1 MLLEDG
7 SGAAWACVDAALLDV
22 FRGDAAAHL
31 ARIETALDDSAH
43 PADRALYGIAA
54 TIAAVIACD
63 FDRAARLA
71 ARAALDGDGCAP
83 EVRRLSRA
91 ASIMARAMAGHGVGA
106 GAGAGLGADAS
117 SVGTDLGS
125 AAYLLDDRGAHA
137 LLLRYFL
144 AEAALSSG
152 AFEQA
157 DALIAGAGLAPGQVD
172 PDESERVSGA
182 APQPARAHGAA
193 VALQLLAARSAAF
206 HGRRD
211 EVIAI
216 AQGLQQRASVVP
228 ARAMTVLL
236 AIGCY
241 GAAVAGD
248 RDRSAALAE
257 TVLTRT
263 RGDVNYLSVGSCLY
277 VAWAFKNTGQLQ
289 RAAALLVSAAGP
301 TLGRCK
307 VWDRAFAAEVL
318 IEAALARGDR
328 YRAGALL
335 RSTGALA
342 SYAVAASSVSRARG
356 AVALSAGR
364 LAEAQALAAASVR
377 LDESAGASTE
387 VLRGLLIE
395 ATALSTSAP
404 ADAAARFLRIAREAD
419 ATGNEA
425 VRSVAARHWRELV
438 VGSAAGTPAAG
449 AATAGTPAARS
460 ATAAGAAT
468 AGTPAAGA
476 SGGSSAAGTPAAG
489 SATAEAP
496 PAGAATAGTP
506 ATGASAAGPSA
517 TGTPAPAPT
526 TAGTLAVAASPVGP
540 STAESTDPGLRG
552 DRAVMTPRQR
562 AVATLLIEGHSNA
575 AIGQV
580 LFLSPRTV
588 QTHVEDILRITGTRT
603 RSQAAGVLG
612 VRRTVDARG
621 LTARQREVAE
631 LAAAGR
637 RNAEIS
643 AAIGVGEKTVE
654 RHLSAALKRLG
665 LPSRTA
671 LAAATLEWADAPAPA
686 AEER

>member
-22 FRGDAAAHL
+22 FRGDTAVHL
-31 ARIETALDDSAH
+31 ARIETALDGSAH

-54 TIAAVIACD
+54 TIAAVIACE
-63 FDRAARLA
+63 FDRAARFAAQA
-71 ARAALDGDGCAP
+71 ARDGDGCAA
-83 EVRRLSRA
+83 EVRTLSRA
-91 ASIMARAMAGHGVGA
+91 AAIMARAMAGGDGAA
-106 GAGAGLGADAS
+106 GAGTGTGTRADT
-117 SVGTDLGS
+117 GTDTRAGTDGTRTGTGTGTEGTGTGPDPD
-125 AAYLLDDRGAHA
+125 ADPTAEDDAHA
-137 LLLRYFL
+137 LLHRYFL

-152 AFEQA
+152 AFERA
-157 DALIAGAGLAPGQVD
+157 DALIASAGLAPGQIAR
-172 PDESERVSGA
+172 DESASASAEHT
-182 APQPARAHGAA
+182 RADGAA

-216 AQGLQQRASVVP
+216 AQGLQQRASIVP
-228 ARAMTVLL
+228 PRALTVLL

-241 GAAVAGD
+241 GAAVTGD
-248 RDRSAALAE
+248 RDRSTALAE

-263 RGDVNYLSVGSCLY
+263 RGDVNYLSVGACLY
-277 VAWAFKNTGQLQ
+277 VAWAFRTMGQLQ

-301 TLGRCK
+301 TLDRCK
-307 VWDRAFAAEVL
+307 VWDRALAAEVL

-342 SYAVAASSVSRARG
+342 RYAVAASSVSRARG

-377 LDESAGASTE
+377 LDENAGASTE

-395 ATALSTSAP
+395 ATALSALPAP
-404 ADAAARFLRIAREAD
+404 DPAEAAARFHHIAREAD

-425 VRSVAARHWRELV
+425 IRSVAARRWREL
-438 VGSAAGTPAAG
+438 AA
-449 AATAGTPAARS
+449 
-460 ATAAGAAT
+460 
-468 AGTPAAGA
+468 A
-476 SGGSSAAGTPAAG
+476 SWSG
-489 SATAEAP
+489 
-496 PAGAATAGTP
+496 
-506 ATGASAAGPSA
+506 GPSA
-517 TGTPAPAPT
+517 
-526 TAGTLAVAASPVGP
+526 LV
-540 STAESTDPGLRG
+540 G
-552 DRAVMTPRQR
+552 DRSVMTSRQR
-562 AVATLLIEGHSNA
+562 AVATLLVEGHSNA

-580 LFLSPRTV
+580 LFLSSRTV
-588 QTHVEDILRITGTRT
+588 QTHVEDILRITGSRT
-603 RSQAAGVLG
+603 RSQAARVLG
-612 VRRTVDARG
+612 VLRVVDARA

-654 RHLSAALKRLG
+654 RHLAAALKRLG
-665 LPSRTA
+665 IPSRTA
-671 LAAATLEWADAPAPA
+671 LASVTLEWSGTPADAGA
-686 AEER
+686 ADAGAADADASVGLP

>member
-1 MLLEDG
+1 MLLDQGGE
-7 SGAAWACVDAALLDV
+7 AAWACVDAALLDV
-22 FRGDAAAHL
+22 FRGDAAEHL
-31 ARIETALDDSAH
+31 ARVETALVGSAL
-43 PADRALYGIAA
+43 PADRALYGVAA
-54 TIAAVIACD
+54 TIAAVIACE
-63 FDRAARLA
+63 FDRATRFATQ
-71 ARAALDGDGCAP
+71 AALDGDGCTP

-91 ASIMARAMAGHGVGA
+91 AAVMARAMAGHGDPAASRPDAGHAPTTGVGDSA
-106 GAGAGLGADAS
+106 KGMSAL
-117 SVGTDLGS
+117 DLI
-125 AAYLLDDRGAHA
+125 DDGPRA

-172 PDESERVSGA
+172 PGESGPADATAAMPGESEPADATVAPLGERSRDPDEGARDDPAAMPADRHGDRNESTPIGA
-182 APQPARAHGAA
+182 APPQPPSGADGAA

-216 AQGLQQRASVVP
+216 AQGLQQRASIVP
-228 ARAMTVLL
+228 ARAQTVLL

-241 GAAVAGD
+241 GAAVTGD
-248 RDRSAALAE
+248 RDRSMALAE
-257 TVLTRT
+257 TVLTKT
-263 RGDVNYLSVGSCLY
+263 RGDVNYLSVGACLY
-277 VAWAFKNTGQLQ
+277 VAWAFRTMGQLQ

-301 TLGRCK
+301 TLDRCK
-307 VWDRAFAAEVL
+307 VWDRALAAEVL

-342 SYAVAASSVSRARG
+342 RYAVAASSVSRARG

-364 LAEAQALAAASVR
+364 LAEAQALATASVR

-395 ATALSTSAP
+395 ATALSESDP
-404 ADAAARFLRIAREAD
+404 ADAAARFLRIAHEAD

-425 VRSVAARHWRELV
+425 VRSVAARRWREL
-438 VGSAAGTPAAG
+438 
-449 AATAGTPAARS
+449 
-460 ATAAGAAT
+460 TAA
-468 AGTPAAGA
+468 
-476 SGGSSAAGTPAAG
+476 SSAA
-489 SATAEAP
+489 
-496 PAGAATAGTP
+496 
-506 ATGASAAGPSA
+506 AS
-517 TGTPAPAPT
+517 
-526 TAGTLAVAASPVGP
+526 
-540 STAESTDPGLRG
+540 RG
-552 DRAVMTPRQR
+552 DRSVMTARQR
-562 AVATLLIEGHSNA
+562 AVATLLVEGHSNA

-588 QTHVEDILRITGTRT
+588 QTHIEDILRITHSHTRA
-603 RSQAAGVLG
+603 QAAGVLG
-612 VRRTVDARG
+612 VPRSVDARG

-654 RHLSAALKRLG
+654 RHLAAALKRLG

-671 LAAATLEWADAPAPA
+671 LAAVTLEWAGADALAAVPAPDVVDAGVPGMVDA
-686 AEER
+686 AAREAR